1 MMVLKTLLQI
11 PLSRVRLRGEQ
22 RGEGHQQSYRQQ
34 IHQLPALKGA
44 VHRSELIGSQ
54 THSLV
59 LAAVLQNGS
68 MRVRF

>member
-1 MMVLKTLLQI
+1 MMALKTLLQI
-11 PLSRVRLRGEQ
+11 PLSRVRLRGH
-22 RGEGHQQSYRQQ
+22 RGGRGTSRVTE
-34 IHQLPALKGA
+34 LPALKGA

-68 MRVRF
+68 MKVRF